1 MTTSK
6 NDCVAD
12 YGGGSVEWSFRCLS
26 VFFKTFT
33 KLAFSFTNVLF
44 SAPFIFSHIC

>member
-44 SAPFIFSHIC
+44 STPFTFSHIC

>member
-12 YGGGSVEWSFRCLS
+12 YVACLRCLS
-26 VFFKTFT
+26 VFFKPFT
-33 KLAFSFTNVLF
+33 KLAFSFTDVLF
-44 SAPFIFSHIC
+44 SAPFTFSHIC